1 MGALEGIA
9 LTRVEVRDMLC
20 INRKVSL
27 VLLAI
32 FTFFFAYTFQYP
44 SKVVAFPRF
53 LLVVLLVMCVALFA
67 KPGDLGKIKVTAF
80 LTRPK
85 LITAAFMVLYVAFFP
100 WLGFF
105 VTTFLTVLGYILV
118 FEPSARIKGFLVA
131 LGWVALLFVA
141 FHTLLYIW
149 FPEGLLM

>member
-1 MGALEGIA
+1 
-9 LTRVEVRDMLC
+9 MLC

-27 VLLAI
+27 VLFAV
-32 FTFFFAYTFQYP
+32 FTFFFIYTFRYP
-44 SKVVAFPRF
+44 SEVVAFPRF
-53 LLVVLLVMCVALFA
+53 LLVVLLIMCVALFA

-85 LITAAFMVLYVAFFP
+85 LITAGFMVLYVAVFP

-105 VTTFLTVLGYILV
+105 VTTFLMVFGYILV
-118 FEPSARIKGFLVA
+118 FEKSARIKGFLVA
-131 LGWVALLFVA
+131 LGWVAVLFAA
-141 FHTLLYIW
+141 FQTLLYIW